1 MDSLV
6 ACFDMGFG
14 RRSTRIAYFAPSN
27 NNNFAAMRS
36 EILQRIQAL
45 LQNEDLEAIRKD
57 VRTEIESFRSL
68 IQNDFRA
75 QREAWDGE
83 DHEDDE
89 KFQFQPS
96 PEEIEFNGL
105 VDQFKEREKAWRQ
118 RIAEEQRANLEVK
131 TGLIDELRTVIQEE
145 ENIGSAFARFNEV
158 REKWEATGDV
168 PGDRYKEVHDEYHRL
183 RDEFFYNI
191 NIYKQL
197 QEHDLQKNL
206 KLKEGLIEQAQT
218 LKSIE
223 DLKERETLA
232 RGLQKQWFDVG
243 PSPRET
249 FQELADTFFGL
260 TRETFDA
267 VKAYY
272 DDMRAQFEVHKGEK
286 EALIN
291 ALQTLLTQDIE
302 DHKGWQTAT
311 KEVVELQAQWKATGF
326 AGKEHNET
334 LWGQFREAADVF
346 FERKQFFYD
355 RVKASSKVSKQK
367 KLKLIE
373 EAESMQNSTD
383 WKATS
388 DAMIR
393 LQKAWKEAGPCAPGD
408 EHKLW
413 KSFRSAQDVFFKA
426 KKAQF
431 ADRHKEEVANLE
443 LKRALLEKIEAFQ
456 VSDNRGQDLDTL
468 KGFSQEWSA
477 IGFIPRKHLD
487 SVMNRFRAAMDKH
500 YDALSAKRSERSV
513 ETYNKRIEKLVAG
526 DNRDV
531 KREQHILRDK
541 IGRLQQRIT
550 STEENMERFT
560 GKGAESIREQALKTI
575 KGYRREIDEI
585 KAKLKLLR
593 EATQND

>member
-1 MDSLV
+1 
-6 ACFDMGFG
+6 
-14 RRSTRIAYFAPSN
+14 
-27 NNNFAAMRS
+27 MRS
-36 EILQRIQAL
+36 EILQRIQDL

-57 VRTEIESFRSL
+57 VRTEIDSFRSL
-68 IQNDFRA
+68 IQEDFRT
-75 QREAWDGE
+75 QRDAWAAE
-83 DHEDDE
+83 DHEPDE

-96 PEEIEFNGL
+96 AEELAFNEL
-105 VDQFKEREKAWRQ
+105 VESFKTREKAWRQ
-118 RIAEEQRANLEVK
+118 RIADEQRANLEVK
-131 TGLIDELRTVIQEE
+131 TELIAELRTTIQEE
-145 ENIGSAFARFNEV
+145 ENIGAAFARFNEV
-158 REKWEATGDV
+158 REKWDATGDV

-206 KLKEGLIEQAQT
+206 ALKEALIEQAKT
-218 LKSIE
+218 LATME
-223 DLKERETLA
+223 DLKARETLA
-232 RGLQKQWFDVG
+232 RSLQKQWFDIG

-286 EALIN
+286 EALI
-291 ALQTLLTQDIE
+291 AKLQSLLTEDI
-302 DHKGWQTAT
+302 DGHKAWQAAT
-311 KEVVELQAQWKATGF
+311 QTVVGLQGEWKATGF
-326 AGKEHNET
+326 AGKQHNEA

-346 FERKQFFYD
+346 FERKQMFYD

-367 KLKLIE
+367 KVKLIE
-373 EAESMQNSTD
+373 EAQALQNSTD
-383 WKATS
+383 WRATS

-413 KSFRSAQDVFFKA
+413 KSFREAQDVFFKA

-431 ADRHKEEVANLE
+431 ADRNKEEVANLA
-443 LKRALLEKIEAFQ
+443 LKQALLEKIEAFEL
-456 VSDNRGQDLDTL
+456 SDNRGQDLDTL
-468 KGFSQEWSA
+468 KGFSKEWSA

-487 SVMNRFRAAMDKH
+487 NVMNRFRAAMDKH

-541 IGRLQQRIT
+541 IARLQQRIT

-593 EATQND
+593 EATAKD

>member
-1 MDSLV
+1 
-6 ACFDMGFG
+6 
-14 RRSTRIAYFAPSN
+14 
-27 NNNFAAMRS
+27 MRS
-36 EILQRIQAL
+36 EILQRIQDL

-57 VRTEIESFRSL
+57 VRTEIDSFRSL
-68 IQNDFRA
+68 IQEDFRT
-75 QREAWDGE
+75 QRDAWAAE
-83 DHEDDE
+83 DHEPDE

-96 PEEIEFNGL
+96 AEELAFNEL
-105 VDQFKEREKAWRQ
+105 VESFKTREKAWRQ
-118 RIAEEQRANLEVK
+118 RIADEQRANLEVK
-131 TGLIDELRTVIQEE
+131 TALIAELRTTIQEE
-145 ENIGSAFARFNEV
+145 ENIGAAFARFNEV
-158 REKWEATGDV
+158 REKWDATGDV

-206 KLKEGLIEQAQT
+206 ALKEALIEQAKT
-218 LKSIE
+218 LATME
-223 DLKERETLA
+223 DLKARETLA
-232 RGLQKQWFDVG
+232 RSLQKQWFDIG

-260 TRETFDA
+260 TRDTFDA

-286 EALIN
+286 EALI
-291 ALQTLLTQDIE
+291 AKLQSLLTEDI
-302 DHKGWQTAT
+302 DGHKAWQAAT
-311 KEVVELQAQWKATGF
+311 QTVVGLQGEWKATGF
-326 AGKEHNET
+326 AGKEHNEA

-346 FERKQFFYD
+346 FERKQMFYD

-367 KLKLIE
+367 KVKLIE
-373 EAESMQNSTD
+373 EAQALQNSTD
-383 WKATS
+383 WRATS

-413 KSFRSAQDVFFKA
+413 KSFREAQDVFFKA

-431 ADRHKEEVANLE
+431 ADRNKEEVANLA
-443 LKRALLEKIEAFQ
+443 LKQALLEKIEAFEL
-456 VSDNRGQDLDTL
+456 SDNRGQDLDTL
-468 KGFSQEWSA
+468 KGFSKEWSA

-487 SVMNRFRAAMDKH
+487 NIMNRFRAAMDKH

-526 DNRDV
+526 DNREV

-541 IGRLQQRIT
+541 IARLQQRIT

-593 EATQND
+593 EATAKD

>member
-1 MDSLV
+1 
-6 ACFDMGFG
+6 
-14 RRSTRIAYFAPSN
+14 
-27 NNNFAAMRS
+27 MRS
-36 EILQRIQAL
+36 EILQRIQDL

-57 VRTEIESFRSL
+57 VRTEIDSFRSL
-68 IQNDFRA
+68 IQEDFRT
-75 QREAWDGE
+75 QRDAWAAE
-83 DHEDDE
+83 DHEPDE

-96 PEEIEFNGL
+96 AEELAFNEL
-105 VDQFKEREKAWRQ
+105 VESFKTREKAWRQ
-118 RIAEEQRANLEVK
+118 RIADEQRANLEVK
-131 TGLIDELRTVIQEE
+131 TALIAELRTTIQEE
-145 ENIGSAFARFNEV
+145 ENIGAAFARFNEV
-158 REKWEATGDV
+158 REKWDATGDV

-206 KLKEGLIEQAQT
+206 ALKEALIEQAKT
-218 LKSIE
+218 LATME
-223 DLKERETLA
+223 DLKARETLA
-232 RGLQKQWFDVG
+232 RSLQKQWFDIG

-260 TRETFDA
+260 TRDTFDA

-272 DDMRAQFEVHKGEK
+272 DNMRAQFEVHKGEK
-286 EALIN
+286 EALI
-291 ALQTLLTQDIE
+291 AKLQSLLTEDI
-302 DHKGWQTAT
+302 DGHKAWQAAT
-311 KEVVELQAQWKATGF
+311 QTVVGLQGEWKATGF
-326 AGKEHNET
+326 AGKEHNEA

-346 FERKQFFYD
+346 FERKQMFYD

-367 KLKLIE
+367 KVKLIE
-373 EAESMQNSTD
+373 EAQALQNSTD
-383 WKATS
+383 WRATS

-413 KSFRSAQDVFFKA
+413 KSFREAQDVFFKA

-431 ADRHKEEVANLE
+431 ADRNKEEVANLA
-443 LKRALLEKIEAFQ
+443 LKQALLEKIEAFEL
-456 VSDNRGQDLDTL
+456 SDNRGQDLDTL
-468 KGFSQEWSA
+468 KGFSKEWSA

-487 SVMNRFRAAMDKH
+487 NIMNRFRAAMDKH

-526 DNRDV
+526 DNREV

-541 IGRLQQRIT
+541 IARLQQRIT

-593 EATQND
+593 EATAKD

>member
-1 MDSLV
+1 
-6 ACFDMGFG
+6 
-14 RRSTRIAYFAPSN
+14 
-27 NNNFAAMRS
+27 MRS
-36 EILQRIQAL
+36 EILQRIQDL

-57 VRTEIESFRSL
+57 VRTEIDSFRSL
-68 IQNDFRA
+68 IQEDFRT
-75 QREAWDGE
+75 QRDAWAAE
-83 DHEDDE
+83 DHEPDE

-96 PEEIEFNGL
+96 AEELAFNEL
-105 VDQFKEREKAWRQ
+105 VESFKTREKAWRQ
-118 RIAEEQRANLEVK
+118 RIADEQRANLEVK
-131 TGLIDELRTVIQEE
+131 TALIAELRTTIQEE
-145 ENIGSAFARFNEV
+145 ENIGAAFARFNEV
-158 REKWEATGDV
+158 REKWDATGDV

-197 QEHDLQKNL
+197 QEHDLQRNL
-206 KLKEGLIEQAQT
+206 ALKEALIEQAKT
-218 LKSIE
+218 LATME
-223 DLKERETLA
+223 DLKARETLA
-232 RGLQKQWFDVG
+232 RSLQKQWFDIG

-260 TRETFDA
+260 TRDTFDA

-272 DDMRAQFEVHKGEK
+272 DDMRAQFEVHKGQK
-286 EALIN
+286 EALI
-291 ALQTLLTQDIE
+291 AKLQSLLTEDI
-302 DHKGWQTAT
+302 DGHKAWQAAT
-311 KEVVELQAQWKATGF
+311 QTVVGLQGEWKATGF
-326 AGKEHNET
+326 AGKEHNEA

-346 FERKQFFYD
+346 FERKQMFYD

-367 KLKLIE
+367 KVKLIE
-373 EAESMQNSTD
+373 EAQALQNSTD
-383 WKATS
+383 WRATS

-413 KSFRSAQDVFFKA
+413 KSFREAQDVFFKA

-431 ADRHKEEVANLE
+431 ADRNKEEVANLA
-443 LKRALLEKIEAFQ
+443 LKQALLEKIEAFEL
-456 VSDNRGQDLDTL
+456 SDNRGQDLDTL
-468 KGFSQEWSA
+468 KGFSKEWSA

-487 SVMNRFRAAMDKH
+487 TVMNRFRAAMDKH

-541 IGRLQQRIT
+541 IARLQQRIT

-593 EATQND
+593 EATAKD

>member
-1 MDSLV
+1 M
-6 ACFDMGFG
+6 
-14 RRSTRIAYFAPSN
+14 
-27 NNNFAAMRS
+27 
-36 EILQRIQAL
+36 QRIQDL

-57 VRTEIESFRSL
+57 VRTEIDSFRSL
-68 IQNDFRA
+68 IQEDFRT
-75 QREAWDGE
+75 QRDAWAAE
-83 DHEDDE
+83 DHEPDE

-96 PEEIEFNGL
+96 AEELAFNEL
-105 VDQFKEREKAWRQ
+105 VESFKTREKAWRQ
-118 RIAEEQRANLEVK
+118 RIADEQRANLEVK
-131 TGLIDELRTVIQEE
+131 TALIAELRTTIQEE
-145 ENIGSAFARFNEV
+145 ENIGAAFARFNEV
-158 REKWEATGDV
+158 REKWDATGDV

-206 KLKEGLIEQAQT
+206 ALKEALIEQAKT
-218 LKSIE
+218 LATME
-223 DLKERETLA
+223 DLKARETLA
-232 RGLQKQWFDVG
+232 RSLQKQWFDIG

-260 TRETFDA
+260 TRDTFDA

-286 EALIN
+286 EALI
-291 ALQTLLTQDIE
+291 AKLQSLLTEDI
-302 DHKGWQTAT
+302 DGHKAWQAAT
-311 KEVVELQAQWKATGF
+311 QTVVGLQGEWKATGF
-326 AGKEHNET
+326 AGKEHNEA

-346 FERKQFFYD
+346 FERKQMFYD

-367 KLKLIE
+367 KVKLIE
-373 EAESMQNSTD
+373 EAQALQNSTD
-383 WKATS
+383 WRATS

-413 KSFRSAQDVFFKA
+413 KSFREAQDVFFKA

-431 ADRHKEEVANLE
+431 ADRNKEEVANLA
-443 LKRALLEKIEAFQ
+443 LKQALLEKIEAFEL
-456 VSDNRGQDLDTL
+456 SDNRGQDLDTL
-468 KGFSQEWSA
+468 KGFSKEWSA

-487 SVMNRFRAAMDKH
+487 NVMNRFRAAMDKH

-541 IGRLQQRIT
+541 IARLQQRIT

-593 EATQND
+593 EATAKD

>member
-1 MDSLV
+1 
-6 ACFDMGFG
+6 
-14 RRSTRIAYFAPSN
+14 
-27 NNNFAAMRS
+27 MRS
-36 EILQRIQAL
+36 EILQRIQDL

-57 VRTEIESFRSL
+57 VRTEIDSFRSL
-68 IQNDFRA
+68 IQEDFRT
-75 QREAWDGE
+75 QRDAWAAE
-83 DHEDDE
+83 DHEPDE

-96 PEEIEFNGL
+96 AEELAFNEL
-105 VDQFKEREKAWRQ
+105 VESFKTREKAWRQ
-118 RIAEEQRANLEVK
+118 RIADEQRANLEVK
-131 TGLIDELRTVIQEE
+131 TALIAELRTTIQEE
-145 ENIGSAFARFNEV
+145 ENIGAAFARFNEV
-158 REKWEATGDV
+158 REKWDATGDV

-206 KLKEGLIEQAQT
+206 ALKEALIEQAKT
-218 LKSIE
+218 LATME
-223 DLKERETLA
+223 DLKARETLA
-232 RGLQKQWFDVG
+232 RSLQKQWFDIG

-260 TRETFDA
+260 TRDTFDA

-272 DDMRAQFEVHKGEK
+272 DDMRAQFEVHKREK
-286 EALIN
+286 DALI
-291 ALQTLLTQDIE
+291 AKLQSLLTEDI
-302 DHKGWQTAT
+302 DGHKAWQAAT
-311 KEVVELQAQWKATGF
+311 QTVVGLQGEWKATGF
-326 AGKEHNET
+326 AGKEHNEA

-346 FERKQFFYD
+346 FERKQMFYD

-367 KLKLIE
+367 KVKLIE
-373 EAESMQNSTD
+373 EAQALQNSTD
-383 WKATS
+383 WRATS

-413 KSFRSAQDVFFKA
+413 KSFREAQDVFFKA

-431 ADRHKEEVANLE
+431 ADRNKEEVANLA
-443 LKRALLEKIEAFQ
+443 LKQALLEKIEAFEL
-456 VSDNRGQDLDTL
+456 SDNRGQDLDTL
-468 KGFSQEWSA
+468 KGFSKEWSA

-487 SVMNRFRAAMDKH
+487 NVMNRFRAAMDKH

-541 IGRLQQRIT
+541 IARLQQRIT

-593 EATQND
+593 EATAKD

>member
-1 MDSLV
+1 
-6 ACFDMGFG
+6 
-14 RRSTRIAYFAPSN
+14 
-27 NNNFAAMRS
+27 MRS
-36 EILQRIQAL
+36 EILQRIQDL

-57 VRTEIESFRSL
+57 VRTEIDSFRSL
-68 IQNDFRA
+68 IQEDFRT
-75 QREAWDGE
+75 QRDAWAAE
-83 DHEDDE
+83 DHEPDE

-96 PEEIEFNGL
+96 AEELAFNEL
-105 VDQFKEREKAWRQ
+105 VESFKTREKAWRQ
-118 RIAEEQRANLEVK
+118 RIADEQRANLEVK
-131 TGLIDELRTVIQEE
+131 TALIAELRTTIQEE
-145 ENIGSAFARFNEV
+145 ENIGAAFARFNEV
-158 REKWEATGDV
+158 REKWDATGDV

-206 KLKEGLIEQAQT
+206 ALKEALIEQAKT
-218 LKSIE
+218 LATME
-223 DLKERETLA
+223 DLKARETLA
-232 RGLQKQWFDVG
+232 RSLQKQWFDIG

-260 TRETFDA
+260 TRGTFDA

-286 EALIN
+286 EALI
-291 ALQTLLTQDIE
+291 AKLQSLLSEDIDGHKAWQAATQ
-302 DHKGWQTAT
+302 T
-311 KEVVELQAQWKATGF
+311 VVGLQGEWKATGF
-326 AGKEHNET
+326 AGKEHNEA

-346 FERKQFFYD
+346 FERKQMFYD

-367 KLKLIE
+367 KVKLIE
-373 EAESMQNSTD
+373 EAQALQNSTD
-383 WKATS
+383 WRATS
-388 DAMIR
+388 DAMTR

-413 KSFRSAQDVFFKA
+413 KSFREAQDVFFKA

-431 ADRHKEEVANLE
+431 ADRNKEEVANLA
-443 LKRALLEKIEAFQ
+443 LKQALLEKIEAFEL
-456 VSDNRGQDLDTL
+456 SDNRGQDLDTL
-468 KGFSQEWSA
+468 KGFSKEWSA

-487 SVMNRFRAAMDKH
+487 NVMNRFRAAMDKH

-541 IGRLQQRIT
+541 IARLQQRIT

-593 EATQND
+593 EATAKD

>member
-1 MDSLV
+1 
-6 ACFDMGFG
+6 
-14 RRSTRIAYFAPSN
+14 
-27 NNNFAAMRS
+27 MRS
-36 EILQRIQAL
+36 EILQRIQDL

-57 VRTEIESFRSL
+57 VRTEIDSFRSL
-68 IQNDFRA
+68 IQEDFRT
-75 QREAWDGE
+75 QRDAWAAE
-83 DHEDDE
+83 DHEPDE

-96 PEEIEFNGL
+96 AEELAFNEL
-105 VDQFKEREKAWRQ
+105 VESFKTREKAWRQ
-118 RIAEEQRANLEVK
+118 RIADEQRANLEVK
-131 TGLIDELRTVIQEE
+131 TALIAELRTTIQEE
-145 ENIGSAFARFNEV
+145 ENIGAAFARFNEV
-158 REKWEATGDV
+158 REKWDATGDV

-206 KLKEGLIEQAQT
+206 ALKEALIEQAKT
-218 LKSIE
+218 LATME
-223 DLKERETLA
+223 DLKARETLA
-232 RGLQKQWFDVG
+232 RSLQKQWFDIG

-260 TRETFDA
+260 TRDTFDA

-286 EALIN
+286 EALI
-291 ALQTLLTQDIE
+291 AKLQSLLSEDIDGHKAWQAATQ
-302 DHKGWQTAT
+302 T
-311 KEVVELQAQWKATGF
+311 VVGLQGEWKATGF
-326 AGKEHNET
+326 AGKEHNEA

-346 FERKQFFYD
+346 FERKQMFYD

-367 KLKLIE
+367 KVKLIE
-373 EAESMQNSTD
+373 EAQALQNSTD
-383 WKATS
+383 WRATS
-388 DAMIR
+388 DAMTR

-413 KSFRSAQDVFFKA
+413 KSFREAQDVFFKA

-431 ADRHKEEVANLE
+431 ADRNKEEVANLA
-443 LKRALLEKIEAFQ
+443 LKQALLEKIEAFEL
-456 VSDNRGQDLDTL
+456 SDNRGQDLDTL
-468 KGFSQEWSA
+468 KGFSKEWSA

-487 SVMNRFRAAMDKH
+487 NVMNRFRAAMDKH

-541 IGRLQQRIT
+541 IARLQQRIT

-593 EATQND
+593 EATAKD

>member
-1 MDSLV
+1 
-6 ACFDMGFG
+6 
-14 RRSTRIAYFAPSN
+14 
-27 NNNFAAMRS
+27 MRS
-36 EILQRIQAL
+36 EILQRIQEL

-57 VRTEIESFRSL
+57 VRTEIDSFRSL
-68 IQNDFRA
+68 IQEDFRT
-75 QREAWDGE
+75 QRDAWAAE
-83 DHEDDE
+83 DHEPDE

-96 PEEIEFNGL
+96 AEELAFNEL
-105 VDQFKEREKAWRQ
+105 VESFKTREKAWRQ
-118 RIAEEQRANLEVK
+118 RIADEQRANLEVK
-131 TGLIDELRTVIQEE
+131 TALIAELRTTIQEE
-145 ENIGSAFARFNEV
+145 ENIGAAFARFNEV
-158 REKWEATGDV
+158 REKWDATGDV

-206 KLKEGLIEQAQT
+206 ALKEALIEQAKT
-218 LKSIE
+218 LATME
-223 DLKERETLA
+223 DLKARETLA
-232 RGLQKQWFDVG
+232 RSLQKQWFDIG

-260 TRETFDA
+260 TRDTFDA

-286 EALIN
+286 EALI
-291 ALQTLLTQDIE
+291 AKLQALLTEDI
-302 DHKGWQTAT
+302 DGHKAWQAAT
-311 KEVVELQAQWKATGF
+311 QTVVGLQGEWKATGF
-326 AGKEHNET
+326 AGKEHNEA

-346 FERKQFFYD
+346 FERKQMFYD

-367 KLKLIE
+367 KVKLIE
-373 EAESMQNSTD
+373 EAQALQNSTD
-383 WKATS
+383 WRATS

-413 KSFRSAQDVFFKA
+413 KSFREAQDVFFKA

-431 ADRHKEEVANLE
+431 ADRNKEEVANLA
-443 LKRALLEKIEAFQ
+443 LKQALLEKIEAFEL
-456 VSDNRGQDLDTL
+456 SDNRGQDLDTL
-468 KGFSQEWSA
+468 KGFSKEWSA

-487 SVMNRFRAAMDKH
+487 NVMNRFRAAMDKH

-541 IGRLQQRIT
+541 IARLQQRIT

-593 EATQND
+593 EATAKD

>member
-1 MDSLV
+1 
-6 ACFDMGFG
+6 
-14 RRSTRIAYFAPSN
+14 
-27 NNNFAAMRS
+27 MRS
-36 EILQRIQAL
+36 EILQRIQDL

-57 VRTEIESFRSL
+57 VRTEIDSFRSL
-68 IQNDFRA
+68 IQEDFRT
-75 QREAWDGE
+75 QRDAWAAE
-83 DHEDDE
+83 DHEPDE

-96 PEEIEFNGL
+96 AEELAFNEL
-105 VDQFKEREKAWRQ
+105 VESFKTREKAWRQ
-118 RIAEEQRANLEVK
+118 RIADEQRANLEVK
-131 TGLIDELRTVIQEE
+131 TALIAELRTTIQEE
-145 ENIGSAFARFNEV
+145 ENIGAAFARFNEV
-158 REKWEATGDV
+158 REKWDATGDV

-206 KLKEGLIEQAQT
+206 ALKEALIEQAKT
-218 LKSIE
+218 LATME
-223 DLKERETLA
+223 DLKARETLA
-232 RGLQKQWFDVG
+232 RSLQKQWFDIG

-260 TRETFDA
+260 TRDTFDA

-286 EALIN
+286 EALI
-291 ALQTLLTQDIE
+291 AKLQSLLTEDI
-302 DHKGWQTAT
+302 DSHKAWQAAT
-311 KEVVELQAQWKATGF
+311 QTVVGLQGEWKATGF
-326 AGKEHNET
+326 AGKEHNEA

-346 FERKQFFYD
+346 FERKQMFYD

-367 KLKLIE
+367 KVKLIE
-373 EAESMQNSTD
+373 EAQALQNSTD
-383 WKATS
+383 WRTTS

-413 KSFRSAQDVFFKA
+413 KSFREAQDVFFKA

-431 ADRHKEEVANLE
+431 ADRNKEEVANLA
-443 LKRALLEKIEAFQ
+443 LKQALLEKIEAFEL
-456 VSDNRGQDLDTL
+456 SDNRGQDLDTL
-468 KGFSQEWSA
+468 KGFSKEWSG

-487 SVMNRFRAAMDKH
+487 NVMNRFRAAMDKH

-541 IGRLQQRIT
+541 IARLQQRIT

-593 EATQND
+593 EATAKD

>member
-1 MDSLV
+1 
-6 ACFDMGFG
+6 
-14 RRSTRIAYFAPSN
+14 
-27 NNNFAAMRS
+27 MRS
-36 EILQRIQAL
+36 EILQRIQDL

-57 VRTEIESFRSL
+57 VRTEIDSFRSL
-68 IQNDFRA
+68 IQEDFRT
-75 QREAWDGE
+75 QRDAWAAE
-83 DHEDDE
+83 DHEPDE

-96 PEEIEFNGL
+96 AEELAFNEL
-105 VDQFKEREKAWRQ
+105 VESFKTREKAWRQ
-118 RIAEEQRANLEVK
+118 RIADEQRANLEVK
-131 TGLIDELRTVIQEE
+131 TALIAELRTTIQEE
-145 ENIGSAFARFNEV
+145 ENIGAAFARFNEV
-158 REKWEATGDV
+158 REKWDATGDV

-206 KLKEGLIEQAQT
+206 ALKEALIEQAKT
-218 LKSIE
+218 LATME
-223 DLKERETLA
+223 DLKARETLA
-232 RGLQKQWFDVG
+232 RSLQKQWFDIG

-286 EALIN
+286 EALI
-291 ALQTLLTQDIE
+291 AKLQSLLTEDI
-302 DHKGWQTAT
+302 DGHKAWQAAT
-311 KEVVELQAQWKATGF
+311 QTVVGLQGEWKATGF
-326 AGKEHNET
+326 AGKQHNEA

-346 FERKQFFYD
+346 FERKQMFYD

-367 KLKLIE
+367 KVKLIE
-373 EAESMQNSTD
+373 EAQALQNSTD
-383 WKATS
+383 WRTTS

-413 KSFRSAQDVFFKA
+413 KSFREAQDVFFKA

-431 ADRHKEEVANLE
+431 ADRNKEEVANLA
-443 LKRALLEKIEAFQ
+443 LKQALLEKIEAFEL
-456 VSDNRGQDLDTL
+456 SDNRGQDLDTL
-468 KGFSQEWSA
+468 KGFSKEWSA

-487 SVMNRFRAAMDKH
+487 NVMNRFRAAMDKH

-541 IGRLQQRIT
+541 IARLQQRIT

-593 EATQND
+593 EATAKD

>member
-1 MDSLV
+1 
-6 ACFDMGFG
+6 
-14 RRSTRIAYFAPSN
+14 
-27 NNNFAAMRS
+27 MRS
-36 EILQRIQAL
+36 EILQRIQDL

-57 VRTEIESFRSL
+57 VRTEIDSFRSL
-68 IQNDFRA
+68 IQEDFRT
-75 QREAWDGE
+75 QRDAWAAE
-83 DHEDDE
+83 DHEPDE

-96 PEEIEFNGL
+96 AEELAFNEL
-105 VDQFKEREKAWRQ
+105 VESFKTREKAWRQ
-118 RIAEEQRANLEVK
+118 RIADEQRANLEVK
-131 TGLIDELRTVIQEE
+131 TALIAELRTTIQEE
-145 ENIGSAFARFNEV
+145 ENIGAAFARFNEV
-158 REKWEATGDV
+158 REKWDATGDV
-168 PGDRYKEVHDEYHRL
+168 PGDRYKEVHDAYHRL

-191 NIYKQL
+191 NIYTQL

-206 KLKEGLIEQAQT
+206 ALKEALIEQAKT
-218 LKSIE
+218 LATME
-223 DLKERETLA
+223 DLKARETLA
-232 RGLQKQWFDVG
+232 RSLQKQWFDIG

-260 TRETFDA
+260 TRDTFDA

-272 DDMRAQFEVHKGEK
+272 DDMRAQFEVHKGQK
-286 EALIN
+286 EALI
-291 ALQTLLTQDIE
+291 AKLQSLLTEDI
-302 DHKGWQTAT
+302 DGHKAWQAAT
-311 KEVVELQAQWKATGF
+311 QTVVGLQGEWKATGF
-326 AGKEHNET
+326 AGKEHNEA

-346 FERKQFFYD
+346 FERKQMFYD

-367 KLKLIE
+367 KVKLIE
-373 EAESMQNSTD
+373 EAQALQNSTD
-383 WKATS
+383 WRATS

-413 KSFRSAQDVFFKA
+413 KSFREAQDVFFKA

-431 ADRHKEEVANLE
+431 ADRNKEEVANLA
-443 LKRALLEKIEAFQ
+443 LKQALLEKIEAFEL
-456 VSDNRGQDLDTL
+456 SDNRGQDLDTL
-468 KGFSQEWSA
+468 KGFSKEWSA

-487 SVMNRFRAAMDKH
+487 TVMNRFRAAMDKH

-541 IGRLQQRIT
+541 IARLQQRIT

-593 EATQND
+593 EATAKD

>member
-1 MDSLV
+1 
-6 ACFDMGFG
+6 
-14 RRSTRIAYFAPSN
+14 
-27 NNNFAAMRS
+27 MRS
-36 EILQRIQAL
+36 EILQRIQDL

-57 VRTEIESFRSL
+57 VRTEIDSFRSL
-68 IQNDFRA
+68 IQEDFRT
-75 QREAWDGE
+75 QRDAWAAE
-83 DHEDDE
+83 DHEPDE

-96 PEEIEFNGL
+96 AEELAFNEL
-105 VDQFKEREKAWRQ
+105 VESFKTREKAWRQ
-118 RIAEEQRANLEVK
+118 RIADEQRANLEVK
-131 TGLIDELRTVIQEE
+131 TALIAELRTTIQEE
-145 ENIGSAFARFNEV
+145 ENIGAAFARFNEV
-158 REKWEATGDV
+158 REKWDATGDV

-206 KLKEGLIEQAQT
+206 ALKEALIEQAKT
-218 LKSIE
+218 LATME
-223 DLKERETLA
+223 DLKARETLA
-232 RGLQKQWFDVG
+232 RSLQKQWFDIG

-260 TRETFDA
+260 TRDTFDA

-286 EALIN
+286 EALI
-291 ALQTLLTQDIE
+291 AKLQSLLTEDI
-302 DHKGWQTAT
+302 DGHKAWQAAT
-311 KEVVELQAQWKATGF
+311 QTVVGLQGEWKATGF
-326 AGKEHNET
+326 AGKEHNEA

-346 FERKQFFYD
+346 FERKQMFYD

-367 KLKLIE
+367 KVKLIE
-373 EAESMQNSTD
+373 EAQALQNSTD
-383 WKATS
+383 WRATS

-413 KSFRSAQDVFFKA
+413 KSFREAQDVFFKA

-431 ADRHKEEVANLE
+431 ADRNKEEVANLA
-443 LKRALLEKIEAFQ
+443 LKQALLEKIEAFEL
-456 VSDNRGQDLDTL
+456 SDNRGQDLDTL
-468 KGFSQEWSA
+468 KGFSKEWSA

-487 SVMNRFRAAMDKH
+487 NVMNRFRAAMDKH

-541 IGRLQQRIT
+541 IARLQQRIT

-593 EATQND
+593 EATAKD

>member
-1 MDSLV
+1 
-6 ACFDMGFG
+6 
-14 RRSTRIAYFAPSN
+14 
-27 NNNFAAMRS
+27 MRS
-36 EILQRIQAL
+36 EILQRIQDL

-57 VRTEIESFRSL
+57 VRTEIDSFRSL
-68 IQNDFRA
+68 IQEDFRT
-75 QREAWDGE
+75 QRDAWAAE
-83 DHEDDE
+83 DHEPDE

-96 PEEIEFNGL
+96 AEELAFNEL
-105 VDQFKEREKAWRQ
+105 VESFKTREKAWRQ
-118 RIAEEQRANLEVK
+118 RIADEQRANLKVK
-131 TGLIDELRTVIQEE
+131 TALIAELRTTIQEE
-145 ENIGSAFARFNEV
+145 ENIGAAFARFNEV
-158 REKWEATGDV
+158 REKWDATGDV
-168 PGDRYKEVHDEYHRL
+168 PGDRYKEVHDAYHRL

-206 KLKEGLIEQAQT
+206 ALKEALIEQAKT
-218 LKSIE
+218 LATME
-223 DLKERETLA
+223 DLKARETLA
-232 RGLQKQWFDVG
+232 RSLQKQWFDIG

-260 TRETFDA
+260 TRDTFDA

-286 EALIN
+286 EALI
-291 ALQTLLTQDIE
+291 AKLQSLLTEDI
-302 DHKGWQTAT
+302 DGHKAWQAAT
-311 KEVVELQAQWKATGF
+311 QTVVGLQGEWKATGF
-326 AGKEHNET
+326 AGKEHNEA

-346 FERKQFFYD
+346 FERKQMFYD

-367 KLKLIE
+367 KVKLIE
-373 EAESMQNSTD
+373 EAQALQNSTD
-383 WKATS
+383 WRATS

-413 KSFRSAQDVFFKA
+413 KSFREAQDVFFKA

-431 ADRHKEEVANLE
+431 ADRNKEEVANLA
-443 LKRALLEKIEAFQ
+443 LKQALLEKIEAFEL
-456 VSDNRGQDLDTL
+456 SDNRGQDLDAL
-468 KGFSQEWSA
+468 KGFSKEWSA

-487 SVMNRFRAAMDKH
+487 NVMNRFRAAMDKH

-541 IGRLQQRIT
+541 IARLQQRIT

-593 EATQND
+593 EATAKD